1 LTSVQEFAAGISL
14 SNDLGEG
21 VEHEELWSRDH
32 QLRKDFCA
40 VASLR
45 E

>member
-21 VEHEELWSRDH
+21 VEHEEPCSQTHKCREPL
-32 QLRKDFCA
+32 CA
-40 VASLR
+40 PASLR
-45 E
+45 G